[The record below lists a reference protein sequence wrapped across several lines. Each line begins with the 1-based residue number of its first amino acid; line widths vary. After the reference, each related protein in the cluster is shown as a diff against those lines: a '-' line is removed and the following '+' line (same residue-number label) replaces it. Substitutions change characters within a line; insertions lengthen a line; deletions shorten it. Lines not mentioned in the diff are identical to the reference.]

1 MWEKAVRLTEG
12 VTLSGASQ
20 EAVPVADTL
29 WRVSQMSAEG
39 VRIARSQSLRQKD
52 REKTSHFL

>member
-1 MWEKAVRLTEG
+1 MREKAVWLTEG

-52 REKTSHFL
+52 RA

>member
-1 MWEKAVRLTEG
+1 MWEKAVWLTEG

-52 REKTSHFL
+52 RA